1 MNKLQT
7 VDEYCDLCNSM
18 TDGEL
23 EVVQEAHD
31 HPAKDMTP
39 RGMYLAV
46 TAYIL
51 GMKNKK
57 ADGQPIKTTKNR
69 RKNLIRAAG
78 LIISEINRLDEKE
91 KANE

>member
-18 TDGEL
+18 TDAEL

-31 HPAKDMTP
+31 HPVQEMTP

-57 ADGQPIKTTKNR
+57 ADGQPIKTMKSR

>member
-18 TDGEL
+18 TEGEL